1 MIKVYLNIT
10 MSKIMAYLILILA
23 FIMDLLNDREGTV
36 FMFAIPFVSALIV
49 GKQYIERNKDGVYN
63 T

>member
-23 FIMDLLNDREGTV
+23 FVMDMVNDRAGTV
-36 FMFAIPFVSALIV
+36 FMFAVPFVCALVV
-49 GKQYIERNKDGVYN
+49 GKQYLDREKV
-63 T
+63 

>member
-10 MSKIMAYLILILA
+10 MSKIMAYLMLVLA
-23 FIMDLLNDREGTV
+23 FVIDMCGEKNGTV
-36 FMFAIPFVSALIV
+36 YMVAMPIV
-49 GKQYIERNKDGVYN
+49 ASLVLGKQYIERNKDEK